1 MLGGSP
7 RVLPPVQDGTAHP
20 PRGSPPA
27 SVPSSPGCRMRG
39 SAWVT
44 DNAKASGCQRTQVPT
59 GPGLARGC
67 RGVPGVLGGLRD
79 ITPLLASSSASTL
92 GMEVMM
98 EAGRDSGVLPG
109 VTSPAPPA
117 GTRPPCMCDRAV
129 LCLFQDSPIPNL
141 TLSQDTERM
150 AWTTG

>member
-1 MLGGSP
+1 MAA
-7 RVLPPVQDGTAHP
+7 PVCCPWFRMAQPHP
-20 PRGSPPA
+20 PRGFPPA
-27 SVPSSPGCRMRG
+27 PVPSSPGCRMRG
-39 SAWVT
+39 LAWVT
-44 DNAKASGCQRTQVPT
+44 DDAKASGCQRTQVPT

-67 RGVPGVLGGLRD
+67 RGVPGVLSGLRD
-79 ITPLLASSSASTL
+79 ITPLPASSSASTL

-98 EAGRDSGVLPG
+98 EAGRDSGALLG
-109 VTSPAPPA
+109 VTSPAPLA
-117 GTRPPCMCDRAV
+117 GTRPPCVRDRAV